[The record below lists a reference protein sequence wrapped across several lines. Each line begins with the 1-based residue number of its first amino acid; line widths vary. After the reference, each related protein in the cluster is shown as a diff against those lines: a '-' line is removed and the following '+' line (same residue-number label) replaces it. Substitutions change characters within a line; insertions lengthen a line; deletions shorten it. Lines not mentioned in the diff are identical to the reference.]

1 MLESLTLNLYVRIML
16 LRLTLKITGVNMT
29 NEILHM
35 KINKELKDRLRL
47 LAEQDGRN
55 LSNLIQKVLSD
66 YAAQKEGELRS
77 PRYSSRP
84 KGRGFSRN
92 SGKSQSP
99 FIYHAAS

>member
-55 LSNLIQKVLSD
+55 LSNLIKKVLSD

-77 PRYSSRP
+77 PRYSSP
-84 KGRGFSRN
+84 
-92 SGKSQSP
+92 P
-99 FIYHAAS
+99 

>member
-77 PRYSSRP
+77 RRYSSP
-84 KGRGFSRN
+84 
-92 SGKSQSP
+92 P
-99 FIYHAAS
+99 

>member
-77 PRYSSRP
+77 ERLI
-84 KGRGFSRN
+84 
-92 SGKSQSP
+92 SP
-99 FIYHAAS
+99 P

>member
-1 MLESLTLNLYVRIML
+1 MSCGAALESLTLNLYVRIML

-55 LSNLIQKVLSD
+55 LSNLVHKVLAD
-66 YAAQKEGELRS
+66 YAAKKESEQS
-77 PRYSSRP
+77 SERYPSTS
-84 KGRGFSRN
+84 
-92 SGKSQSP
+92 
-99 FIYHAAS
+99 

>member
-55 LSNLIQKVLSD
+55 LSNLVHKVLAD
-66 YAAQKEGELRS
+66 YAAKKESELRS
-77 PRYSSRP
+77 ERLI
-84 KGRGFSRN
+84 
-92 SGKSQSP
+92 SP
-99 FIYHAAS
+99 P